1 MVEGEARLSMNPEQ
15 TRVTLADLVEI
26 VHVSANGSLLKVLG
40 EDLDRLLAMADEAC
54 TRDEWIMSEAVIA
67 YIRALSERLGPRV
80 LN

>member
-1 MVEGEARLSMNPEQ
+1 VVVGEKRLSRNVEQ
-15 TRVTLADLVEI
+15 TKLTLADLIEV

-54 TRDEWIMSEAVIA
+54 TRDEWIRAEAVIG

>member
-1 MVEGEARLSMNPEQ
+1 MVEGEARLSMHVER

-26 VHVSANGSLLKVLG
+26 VHVSANSSLLKVLG

-54 TRDEWIMSEAVIA
+54 TRDERIMTEAVIA
-67 YIRALSERLGPRV
+67 YIRGLSERLGLRV